1 MDTDAKP
8 AAFSGCR
15 HAGGFHRMVELVN
28 TYGYPLDEM
37 ASGLGQPNAACMTLE
52 QEDAEVFF
60 QCLHAGADAGL
71 RRFIQQEIDQ
81 LFAVFAVRSVLY
93 QPDGVGQRQ
102 RAAQVEPAAAKGP
115 VWARAP
121 GAQPP

>member
-1 MDTDAKP
+1 MRNQGMDTDTKP

-37 ASGLGQPNAACMTLE
+37 ASGLGQPNAARMTLE

-60 QCLHAGADAGL
+60 QCLHAGVDAGL
-71 RRFIQQEIDQ
+71 CNAERVGGVTEVEIFGDSE
-81 LFAVFAVRSVLY
+81 SVN
-93 QPDGVGQRQ
+93 
-102 RAAQVEPAAAKGP
+102 
-115 VWARAP
+115 
-121 GAQPP
+121 